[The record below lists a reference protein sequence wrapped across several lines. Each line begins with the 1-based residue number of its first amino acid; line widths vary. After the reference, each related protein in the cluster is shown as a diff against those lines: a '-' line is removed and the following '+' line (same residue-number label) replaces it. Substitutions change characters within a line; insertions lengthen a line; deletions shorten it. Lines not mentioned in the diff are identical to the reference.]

1 MTEFG
6 VWLVIA
12 GLFGVVAT
20 AAAQSPGAPAAQ
32 GDPHALNQSQLCD
45 LPEGPRP
52 LVIESLFHLTN
63 INEIDDEAETF
74 EFSGVLTLVW
84 RDSRQ
89 SFDPEKEGVKEKL
102 YHGAFQFNELS
113 PGWYPQVVLA
123 NSVGIPETQG
133 VLLRVAPDGTS
144 TLVQTVNAL
153 ARTALN
159 LRRYPFDHQRLEAVF
174 QVFGFGSDE
183 VSLHLVDGAAT
194 ADAMAIKVPQW
205 DVTSAGG
212 SIREIVAPYASGTGQ
227 SSALVIAVE
236 VGRRSFFMVRLV
248 IFPLILIVLLSCVV
262 FWMDRSSL
270 GDRMS
275 VSFVG
280 LLTAVAYQI
289 VVGDIMPHIAYMTW
303 MNGFL
308 NFSLLVM
315 GATILINLIVAGHD
329 SRGDHDKGYLIDKR
343 CRIVFPLVYASL
355 IAAETAVALI
365 FF

>member
-1 MTEFG
+1 MKKLG
-6 VWLVIA
+6 CYLAA
-12 GLFGVVAT
+12 GLFGAVAT
-20 AAAQSPGAPAAQ
+20 VGAQSPGAAAAQ
-32 GDPHALNQSQLCD
+32 ANPGAANQSQLND
-45 LPEGPRP
+45 LPGAARP
-52 LVIESLFHLTN
+52 AIIESRFRLTN
-63 INEIDDEAETF
+63 LNGIDDKAETF

-89 SFDPEKEGVKEKL
+89 AFDPEKEGVKEKL
-102 YHGAFQFNELS
+102 YHGAFQFSELS

-123 NSVGIPETQG
+123 HSVGIPETQG

-144 TLVQTVNAL
+144 TLVQSVNAV

-159 LRRYPFDHQRLEAVF
+159 LRRYPFDRQRLEAVF
-174 QVFGFGSDE
+174 EVFGFGSNE
-183 VSLHLVDGAAT
+183 VSLRLGDGAVS
-194 ADAMAIKVPQW
+194 ADLAAINVPQW
-205 DVTSAGG
+205 DITSMGG
-212 SIREIVAPYASGTGQ
+212 AVREITAPYAGAAGR

-236 VGRRSFFMVRLV
+236 VSRQSFFMVGLV
-248 IFPLILIVLLSCVV
+248 IFPLVLIVLLSWAV

-289 VVGDIMPHIAYMTW
+289 VVGDIMPHISYLTW

-308 NFSLLVM
+308 NFSLWVM
-315 GATILINLIVAGHD
+315 GASIVINLIVAGHD
-329 SRGDHDKGYLIDKR
+329 GRGDSARGNRIDQR

-355 IAAETAVALI
+355 IAANTVIALI